1 MSDKDLPST
10 PQEVTAFMDR
20 LTFGDGPVPADQV
33 PPPLR
38 PDEDIMITSSIRL
51 PLRLHAR
58 LKELAGERGI
68 GLSTLVREWLEA
80 AIAELDDDQLIS
92 RAEARMALARLHA
105 ARRAG

>member
-1 MSDKDLPST
+1 
-10 PQEVTAFMDR
+10 
-20 LTFGDGPVPADQV
+20 
-33 PPPLR
+33 
-38 PDEDIMITSSIRL
+38 MITSSIRL

-58 LKELAGERGI
+58 LKELAAERGI

-105 ARRAG
+105 PRRAG

>member
-1 MSDKDLPST
+1 MSDKDFPST
-10 PQEVTAFMDR
+10 PQEVTAFLDR
-20 LTFGDGPVPADQV
+20 LTFSDDPVSPEQV
-33 PPPLR
+33 PPPLP

-51 PLRLHAR
+51 PLRLHTR
-58 LKELAGERGI
+58 LKQLAAERGI

-92 RAEARMALARLHA
+92 RAEARMALSRLHP

>member
-1 MSDKDLPST
+1 MSDKDLPSS
-10 PQEVTAFMDR
+10 PQEVTAFLDR
-20 LTFGDGPVPADQV
+20 LTFDGTAPADQV

-58 LKELAGERGI
+58 LKELASERGI

-80 AIAELDDDQLIS
+80 SIAELDDDQLIS
-92 RAEARMALARLHA
+92 RAEARMALARLHP
-105 ARRAG
+105 ARQAG